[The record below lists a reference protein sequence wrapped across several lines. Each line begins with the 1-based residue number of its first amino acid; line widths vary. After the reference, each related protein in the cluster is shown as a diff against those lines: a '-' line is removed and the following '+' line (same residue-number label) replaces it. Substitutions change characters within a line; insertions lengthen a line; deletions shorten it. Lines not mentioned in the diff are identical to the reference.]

1 MSLVARQVTGQKD
14 ERRFDWQEPQCKK
27 HLCDSWPFRVCCWGF
42 EHMRCLGGR
51 QNDPRPPD
59 VLLRAVPIRDDRFQS
74 GTVRGAY
81 LDGDTF
87 AHPSRLAQRESNG
100 NPSLDF
106 IH

>member
-1 MSLVARQVTGQKD
+1 
-14 ERRFDWQEPQCKK
+14 
-27 HLCDSWPFRVCCWGF
+27 
-42 EHMRCLGGR
+42 
-51 QNDPRPPD
+51 RPPD
-59 VLLRAVPIRDDRFQS
+59 VLPRAVPIRDDRFQS

-81 LDGDTF
+81 LDGDNF